1 MSSLPQNIT
10 AATPVYWAHECSL
23 QSVAIQ
29 VQTLYEI
36 LSIQDQLGEAY
47 AFESQKVAFIS
58 VDSLLGRLLSNGTV
72 VIAIIIET

>member
-1 MSSLPQNIT
+1 MSSLLQNIT

-47 AFESQKVAFIS
+47 AFESHKVAFIS
-58 VDSLLGRLLSNGTV
+58 VNSLLGRLLSNGTV
-72 VIAIIIET
+72 VVAIIIET